1 MPGRIDKS
9 VLGSSCLG
17 GRSMSVEEI
26 SVESPVCEA
35 FATTSSNSSSRS
47 EHF

>member
-1 MPGRIDKS
+1 MPGRIDT
-9 VLGSSCLG
+9 SCLG

-26 SVESPVCEA
+26 SVESIICEA